1 MFAVLSGVTALA
13 YEPTLDRRAID
24 EALALG
30 QSRIESIRAKFHQP
44 YRIYVGRSP
53 VDYIDIVTPF
63 RRVEMEAESRGRNA
77 TRMLSQREAMEILD
91 AAQDGID
98 AYLEMTF
105 HPMHTYVGVPEYQ
118 LRLVL
123 IGRANAPAIEPRE
136 VQRVPRYGARIQGQP
151 LPTPGAP
158 ALAPGREPMLGGTT
172 VARFDGRL
180 LDPKGVYD
188 LVLSEAGMEI
198 GRARIDFRALR

>member
-1 MFAVLSGVTALA
+1 MLSGVTALA
-13 YEPTLDRRAID
+13 YEPTLDRRAIE

-30 QSRIESIRAKFHQP
+30 QSRIESVRASFHRP
-44 YRIYVGRSP
+44 YRIHVGRSP

-77 TRMLSQREAMEILD
+77 NRMLGQREAMEILG
-91 AAQDGID
+91 AAQDGVD

-105 HPMHTYVGVPEYQ
+105 HPMHTYVGVPQYE
-118 LRLVL
+118 LRLILV
-123 IGRANAPAIEPRE
+123 GRPEAPPIEPRE
-136 VQRVPRYGARIQGQP
+136 VQRIPRYGARIEGQP

-158 ALAPGREPMLGGTT
+158 ALPPGREPMLGGTT

-188 LVLSEAGMEI
+188 LVLNEAGKEI